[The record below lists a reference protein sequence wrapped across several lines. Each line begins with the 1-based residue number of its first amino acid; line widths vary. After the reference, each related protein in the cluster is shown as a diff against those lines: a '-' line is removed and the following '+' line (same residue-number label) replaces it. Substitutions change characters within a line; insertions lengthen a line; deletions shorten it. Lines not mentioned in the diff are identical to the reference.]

1 MWAWTWDGPRRPTRS
16 RFVATR
22 LTVVEMTTIR
32 AAWFTFPDLVVRP
45 AHQQYRRTG
54 ELTGMYESGD
64 FATVNRSGFV
74 LQIW

>member
-1 MWAWTWDGPRRPTRS
+1 
-16 RFVATR
+16 
-22 LTVVEMTTIR
+22 MTTIR